1 MKNYNKLIQKCM
13 NQQKAELSP
22 TGGRLF
28 QMAPIVAATLLS
40 LSAVTAQATIINFS
54 GLTGTGSL
62 FNGAGNAQT
71 LTLTAGLYDVVFS
84 GGTLL
89 GPNISNL
96 PVSSDLAYGTAD
108 FANSGSQTGYTN
120 PISIQFFDTGTTN
133 LASNLSNFFLT
144 LYNGEPATRSYSLS
158 NNDGSAT
165 FNNVASNANSGQH
178 TFVFPTASVLG
189 NPLASSFTIGD
200 TNSSSWDF
208 LIGSIGFN
216 EDILPG
222 QSDSGTFCA
231 NGQKSSQTCSPFLAT
246 ALEAPVITEIPAVPE
261 PEINSMMMIGL
272 GLLWL
277 VKLSGGS
284 QQSKNRLLV
293 RIKT

>member
-1 MKNYNKLIQKCM
+1 
-13 NQQKAELSP
+13 
-22 TGGRLF
+22 
-28 QMAPIVAATLLS
+28 MAPVVAATLLS
-40 LSAVTAQATIINFS
+40 LSAVTAQATIVNFS

-62 FNGAGNAQT
+62 FNGAGSTQT

-108 FANSGSQTGYTN
+108 FANSGGQTGYTN

-133 LASNLSNFFLT
+133 LATDLSSFFLT
-144 LYNGEPATRSYSLS
+144 LYNGETVSRSYTLS
-158 NNDGSAT
+158 NNDGTAT
-165 FNNVASNANSGQH
+165 FNDVASNANSGQH
-178 TFVFPTASVLG
+178 TFVFPTASILG

-200 TNSSSWDF
+200 TNSTSWDF
-208 LIGSIGFN
+208 LIGGIGFN
-216 EDILPG
+216 EEILPN
-222 QSDSGTFCA
+222 QSDSGTFCVS
-231 NGQKSSQTCSPFLAT
+231 GQKSSQTCSPFLAT
-246 ALEAPVITEIPAVPE
+246 TLEAPIITEIPAVPE
-261 PEINSMMMIGL
+261 PEINTMMIMGL

-277 VKLSGGS
+277 VKLSGAS
-284 QQSKNRLLV
+284 QQSKTRLLA